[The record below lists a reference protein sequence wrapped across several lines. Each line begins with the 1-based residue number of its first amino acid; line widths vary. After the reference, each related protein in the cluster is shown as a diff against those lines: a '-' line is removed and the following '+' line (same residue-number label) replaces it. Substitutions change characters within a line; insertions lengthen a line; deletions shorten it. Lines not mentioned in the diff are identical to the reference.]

1 MKYYVKVYFDENRYV
16 YFCCM
21 IAQHKYI
28 PTAPEDPPMEFS
40 TTLARDKARS
50 AGTCT
55 GRPGLSF
62 EPRISKIP
70 TRNSCNTFF

>member
-1 MKYYVKVYFDENRYV
+1 
-16 YFCCM
+16 
-21 IAQHKYI
+21 
-28 PTAPEDPPMEFS
+28 MEFS
-40 TTLARDKARS
+40 TTLARDKARF

-70 TRNSCNTFF
+70 VRKPIMFSF